1 MKLVDNLF
9 NGIREIKGF
18 TKDELLEIK
27 RNLTKFKSEKSDQ
40 NEIND
45 FLKGKFSSEAI
56 DLYTSYI
63 NEIKDFVEQ
72 FLSLKEDSKNKSSFV
87 FQDLKTGILD
97 EIKLISSNL
106 LNSKLNGRNI
116 KRFLKNND
124 LLNNHLALVQNL
136 FDEVGNLITIIEN
149 SIDKVGGIYDH
160 INYIW
165 CEINKIKNLPFKFKE
180 LPNFLYTFD
189 EFKELRNFIENADIN
204 ASKKQKRKKK
214 DKTFITNFN
223 EIYKFYDKNQGD
235 KIKIYQ
241 DLIVLLYDINSIEE
255 LESSD
260 EEFGEFINVLDR
272 KDIIRKLKAFLNP
285 IFKKLI
291 EDKLESIFREILELD
306 NSFKLDDEKQK
317 VNLENLLNQKI
328 SILLPKISDYYLN
341 GLEKKYQAIL
351 NDLKEYDEFKNIS
364 TFYTEKINIFYSF
377 IEEIDNAVANLEPL
391 LIPYEE
397 ITNSLRKIFD
407 NVFTEIIRRKDE
419 YTFYLK
425 TIRKERLRDSVRN
438 FIYEK
443 ISEINELMEGYQ
455 DETSLIVREEFPQLK
470 QLREILK
477 DYKVKIQN
485 IKDIVYQKVDKFKEK
500 DIDIYQIIKQWEDNF
515 TLKKQQLGFLLSMI
529 LSKLFKNFK
538 DMIEEEE
545 LLFRSLTEITD
556 QKESIDTVPL
566 NFALSN
572 FLVDKLT
579 EEELNERIAAVK
591 IKVENLSD
599 EINLYRSE
607 LNNFERTL
615 SEKVKVR
622 EGISSDKI
630 KCGVCHKGFDFAKDQ
645 LIKCPFCEALYHYLC
660 VAFWLSKYNSCPAC
674 QNTFLDPNAGL
685 YEDQKEIKE

>member
-1 MKLVDNLF
+1 MKIVDNLF
-9 NGIREIKGF
+9 NGIREIRGF

-40 NEIND
+40 KEIND
-45 FLKGKFSSEAI
+45 FLKTKFSSEAI
-56 DLYTSYI
+56 DLYKNYI
-63 NEIKDFVEQ
+63 NEIKDFFEQ
-72 FLSLKEDSKNKSSFV
+72 FLSLKEDSKNKNSFV
-87 FQDLKTGILD
+87 FQDLKTGLLN

-124 LLNNHLALVQNL
+124 LLNNHLALVHNL
-136 FDEVGNLITIIEN
+136 FDEVSNLITIVEN
-149 SIDKVGGIYDH
+149 SLDKVDGIYDS

-165 CEINKIKNLPFKFKE
+165 CEVNKIKNLPFKFKE

-189 EFKELRNFIENADIN
+189 EFKELHEFIEKDIN

-214 DKTFITNFN
+214 VKTFITNFN
-223 EIYKFYDKNQGD
+223 EIYKFYNKNQGN
-235 KIKIYQ
+235 KIKIYK
-241 DLIVLLYDINSIEE
+241 DLIVLLYDINTIEE
-255 LESSD
+255 LESND

-272 KDIIRKLKAFLNP
+272 KDIIRKLKAFLQP

-291 EDKLESIFREILELD
+291 EDKLESIFKEILELD

-317 VNLENLLNQKI
+317 INIQNLLNQKI
-328 SILLPKISDYYLN
+328 SISLPKISDYYLN
-341 GLEKKYQAIL
+341 GLEKKYQATL
-351 NDLKEYDEFKNIS
+351 SDLKEYDEFKNIS
-364 TFYTEKINIFYSF
+364 SYYTEKVNIFYSL
-377 IEEIDNAVANLEPL
+377 IEEIDKTVKNLEPL

-397 ITNSLRKIFD
+397 ITSSLRKIID

-425 TIRKERLRDSVRN
+425 TIRKERLRDGVRS

-477 DYKVKIQN
+477 DYKVKIQR

-515 TLKKQQLGFLLSMI
+515 ILKRQQLGFLLSMI
-529 LSKLFKNFK
+529 LNKLFKNFK

-545 LLFRSLTEITD
+545 LLFRSLTDITD

-591 IKVENLSD
+591 IRVENLSD

-607 LNNFERTL
+607 LNNFEKTL
-615 SEKVKVR
+615 AEKVKIR

-630 KCGVCHKGFDFAKDQ
+630 KCGVCHKKFNFAKDQ
-645 LIKCPFCEALYHYLC
+645 IIKCPFCEAVYHYLC

-685 YEDQKEIKE
+685 FEDQKEI